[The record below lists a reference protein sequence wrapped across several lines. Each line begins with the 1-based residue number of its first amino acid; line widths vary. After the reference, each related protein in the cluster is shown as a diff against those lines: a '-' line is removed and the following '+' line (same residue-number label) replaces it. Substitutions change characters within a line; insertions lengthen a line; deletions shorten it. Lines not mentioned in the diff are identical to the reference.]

1 MTTPRFAA
9 AIDAAYALDAEDA
22 DWRFAEL
29 RAAVER
35 LWIDGELPDQ
45 ARLDA
50 IDALASAQARRSMR
64 AEIDHAATGRHAED
78 IALLGDRDAQAQ
90 AWVDGRFVPETAAA
104 WLAAGVLDPTVAR
117 ALSAAGVLPSSP
129 ILDDELHYGMTW
141 ARALTVTRE
150 RSVDDLLDAWK
161 GAA

>member
-1 MTTPRFAA
+1 MTALFAA
-9 AIDAAYALDAEDA
+9 ISAAYALEAEDA

-35 LWIDGELPDQ
+35 LWIDGEIADQ
-45 ARLDA
+45 TRLAAVDA
-50 IDALASAQARRSMR
+50 IASAQARRAMR
-64 AEIDHAATGRHAED
+64 AEIDHAATGRHRED
-78 IALLGDRDAQAQ
+78 VELLGDPDAQAQ

-104 WLAAGVLDPTVAR
+104 WLAAGVVEPTIAR

-129 ILDDELHYGMTW
+129 ILGDELHHGTTW

-150 RSVDDLLDAWK
+150 RSVDDLLAAWK